1 MQKEEQVRLLKGL
14 INYLETGTN
23 VDAGGIMQTPPETYT
38 SEDRFSQEWNKLFR
52 NYPQI
57 VGMTGD
63 LPEPGTFFTRE
74 DFGIPLLATR
84 DEKGEFRAFANV
96 CAHRGVIVENEK
108 KGKKTKFSSPFH
120 GWTYDNSG

>member
-63 LPEPGTFFTRE
+63 YLSLELS
-74 DFGIPLLATR
+74 LLV
-84 DEKGEFRAFANV
+84 KILAFL
-96 CAHRGVIVENEK
+96 
-108 KGKKTKFSSPFH
+108 
-120 GWTYDNSG
+120 Y

>member
-52 NYPQI
+52 NYPQ
-57 VGMTGD
+57 
-63 LPEPGTFFTRE
+63 
-74 DFGIPLLATR
+74 
-84 DEKGEFRAFANV
+84 
-96 CAHRGVIVENEK
+96 
-108 KGKKTKFSSPFH
+108 
-120 GWTYDNSG
+120 